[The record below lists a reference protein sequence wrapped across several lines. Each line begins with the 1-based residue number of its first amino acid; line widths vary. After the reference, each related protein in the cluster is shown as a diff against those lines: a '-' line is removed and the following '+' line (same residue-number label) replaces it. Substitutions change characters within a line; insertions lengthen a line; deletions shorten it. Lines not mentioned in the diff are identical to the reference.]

1 MNKQRPFGLHL
12 MVDAYNCDKN
22 ILDNA
27 NSLYDFLDKLPG
39 KVGMK
44 KMTKPYLVTTP
55 GNEGHDPGGWSGFVI
70 IEESH
75 VSVHTFIKRKFVT
88 IDVYS
93 CKTFDTDLV
102 LNEIKRIF
110 KTDDLEVYTQVRGKK
125 YPESNISEE

>member
-1 MNKQRPFGLHL
+1 MNRPFGLHL
-12 MVDAYNCDKN
+12 MVDVYHCEPA

-27 NSLYDFLDKLPG
+27 NALYDFLDTLPG
-39 KVGMK
+39 LVGMK

-55 GNEGHDPGGWSGFVI
+55 GNGGHDPGGWSGFVI

-93 CKTFDTDLV
+93 CQMFDTKRV
-102 LNEIKRIF
+102 LRFIKKVF
-110 KTDDLEVYTQVRGKK
+110 KTDDLEVYEQIRGKK
-125 YPESNISEE
+125 YPGKNI